1 MTLLL
6 VSTFNAGLLV
16 TPPPPIGEL
25 AKFTPLPLLGAK
37 ASAQYAAALPSAGG
51 GELPE
56 AAALIFPDVASIGTL
71 VAAEDAYFTPE
82 FDAAFLVVIPIL
94 FGGTLFGF
102 YKLLKLFASAF

>member
-6 VSTFNAGLLV
+6 VPTFNAGLLV

-37 ASAQYAAALPSAGG
+37 ASAQYASALPSAGG

-71 VAAEDAYFTPE
+71 VAAEDAYITPE